1 MYAQGINKTS
11 GITATIQN
19 KNMDVV
25 DTSDVQHQPS
35 IHTHLNVRVTRRGN
49 LKNGHSRDTEN
60 VGHTGQRQTKQNTAR
75 QTKKD

>member
-35 IHTHLNVRVTRRGN
+35 MHTHLNVRETRRGN
-49 LKNGHSRDTEN
+49 QEWTF
-60 VGHTGQRQTKQNTAR
+60 QRH
-75 QTKKD
+75 